1 MDDGGKISRTAN
13 SLRRLLIH
21 AMPVLVLLAA
31 ATLTMLVGYLLGQ
44 NRHTPTTPHRIEV
57 RVLNVQYGEAAIIR
71 TGGGKFIVI
80 GTGTPN
86 QAEAIIA
93 TLREAKADRVALLVL
108 PYPQSEAIG
117 GTATLLDA
125 FSVDEVLTSGL
136 PPAVPWQAIMER
148 KLAAL
153 SVPVKAGR
161 AGEVMTIDGL
171 RIEILG
177 PAERLLTAPPPA
189 NNSLILRLVW
199 GDTRFLF
206 AGGIGAKGENALL
219 ARQADLSAQWLRI
232 ARSGIGDATSPEFL
246 RLVAPEHIVVSVGP
260 NRFGLPHPETMARI
274 EATGA
279 KVYRTDTSDQPLVFS
294 SDGVQITG
302 PN

>member
-1 MDDGGKISRTAN
+1 MDDGKVSRAAY
-13 SLRRLLIH
+13 SLRRLLGR
-21 AMPVLVLLAA
+21 ALPVLILLAA
-31 ATLTMLVGYLLGQ
+31 ATLTMLVGFLLGR
-44 NRHTPTTPHRIEV
+44 NRLIPATPHRVEV

-80 GTGTPN
+80 GTGAPN
-86 QAEAIIA
+86 QAA
-93 TLREAKADRVALLVL
+93 TVISALKEAKVERIALLVL
-108 PYPQSEAIG
+108 PYPQSEAVG
-117 GTATLLDA
+117 GTESLLDA
-125 FSVDEVLTSGL
+125 FSVDEVLTTGL
-136 PPAVPWQAIMER
+136 PPTVPWQALQER

-177 PAERLLTAPPPA
+177 PAEPLLTAPPPA
-189 NNSLILRLVW
+189 NNSLVLRLVW

-219 ARQADLSAQWLRI
+219 ARQSELSAQWLRV

-246 RLVAPEHIVVSVGP
+246 RLVSPEHIVVSVGP
-260 NRFGLPHPETMARI
+260 NRDGLPHPETMERL

-279 KVYRTDTSDQPLVFS
+279 KIYRTDRSDGPLVFY
-294 SDGVQITG
+294 SDGVQIIG